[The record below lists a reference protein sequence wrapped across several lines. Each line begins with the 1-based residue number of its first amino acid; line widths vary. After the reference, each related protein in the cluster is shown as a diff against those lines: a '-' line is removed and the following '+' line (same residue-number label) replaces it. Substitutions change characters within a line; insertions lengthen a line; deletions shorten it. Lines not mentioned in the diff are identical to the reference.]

1 VSEPKAELRCPK
13 CGSGD
18 AGRDAFLSD
27 LSFDV
32 FRCEACGHGE
42 TFEAGE
48 GSWLVPVPGPPPPP
62 SPPRVEALPRV
73 VIAPSEL
80 PPRPSVDVSSFGCER
95 CTGEA
100 PRAWRASSETLV
112 RVLSEDVHE
121 GVRVMA
127 CRCGQAFLERFTE
140 RVRFDGEGDDV
151 TVIRTPLHL
160 EERGWLFDLPS
171 EFVDRAVGALS
182 RGRRALVSE
191 KPMTGDDAWW
201 REG

>member
-1 VSEPKAELRCPK
+1 MSEVRCPR

-48 GSWLVPVPGPPPPP
+48 GSWLVQVSGPPAPP
-62 SPPRVEALPRV
+62 SPPRVEAPPAV
-73 VIAPSEL
+73 VFVPPEL
-80 PPRPSVDVSSFGCER
+80 PPRPNVEVSSFGCER
-95 CTGEA
+95 CSGGAT
-100 PRAWRASSETLV
+100 RAWRASGETVV

-127 CRCGQAFLERFTE
+127 CRCGQAFLERFHE

-151 TVIRTPLHL
+151 TVTRTPLQL
-160 EERGWLFDLPS
+160 EERVWLFDVPRDLI
-171 EFVDRAVGALS
+171 DRAVGELI

-201 REG
+201 REL